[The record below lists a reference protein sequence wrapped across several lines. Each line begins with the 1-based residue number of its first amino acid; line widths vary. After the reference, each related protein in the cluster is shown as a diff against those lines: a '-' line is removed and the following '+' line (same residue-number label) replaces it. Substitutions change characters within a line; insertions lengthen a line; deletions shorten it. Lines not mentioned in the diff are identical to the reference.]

1 MNSASIVRPVRP
13 SEYDIVGELCVDA
26 YVKAG
31 IVDLDHPYVATLSDT
46 KSRAEAELVDV
57 LVLTRN
63 DRIVGTVTLAPYGSA
78 LTTTCRPGEVEPRV
92 LATAVD
98 LPRSGI
104 GRELVEATEQ
114 WAIGHGLHTVI
125 VCVADYN
132 HPARAM
138 YENLG
143 FTPDPQRDW
152 VEPSGALLQTFT
164 KRVDDSVATYC
175 PRCGGEPF
183 SGDHEPCRDA
193 LELEP
198 PRFCTVCKRRMIVQ
212 ITPTGWTARCK
223 EHGIQTS

>member
-1 MNSASIVRPVRP
+1 M
-13 SEYDIVGELCVDA
+13 GELCVDA

-46 KSRAEAELVDV
+46 KSRAEARNWSTCWCSPGTIESSEPSPLRPTGQHSPLPVG
-57 LVLTRN
+57 LERWSLAYSPPPLTSSVR
-63 DRIVGTVTLAPYGSA
+63 DWA
-78 LTTTCRPGEVEPRV
+78 
-92 LATAVD
+92 
-98 LPRSGI
+98 
-104 GRELVEATEQ
+104 ELVEATEQ

-125 VCVADYN
+125 IVRRGLQPPSESDVREPRFHSRSA
-132 HPARAM
+132 AR
-138 YENLG
+138 LG
-143 FTPDPQRDW
+143 RTQRSPPPN
-152 VEPSGALLQTFT
+152 VHKEGRRLGRHLL
-164 KRVDDSVATYC
+164 

-212 ITPTGWTARCK
+212 ITPHWTARCK